1 MTDYLAA
8 YERML
13 LIRAFEH
20 AMHRLFLAGEVH
32 GTTHLCAGQE
42 AVPVGVCLALQP
54 GDYVAGTYRGHGH
67 ALAKGADPDALAAET
82 PVPYS
87 PTLEDAYIPDAQAI
101 ASAVRARLGV
111 RALAS

>member
-87 PTLEDAYIPDAQAI
+87 PTLEDGYIPDAQAI